1 MPSGYFVIYFFN
13 GTGNLVERI
22 LPDHYTK
29 TLVGSVVDQSVFSH
43 LVQLHLPNLAAHM
56 KKIYMDMGIFS
67 VPWFVCLYLNSVN
80 SLVAMKILDC
90 FFLDGPK
97 FLFWLSLSILKINE
111 RKLIEKGRDDDIFV
125 RILKEFFKRLDTPS
139 ISEPDENDDVSESM
153 GRPLFAYL
161 LTTAYGSFAPLV
173 TTEVIERLRV
183 KTKLQNVHQM
193 ENSNRKSQIRTLC
206 EQVSLS
212 FEEVAVIYDQTRRLE
227 FINGE
232 IDEDPNSSQAI
243 LFRASKLEERKTRDI
258 LIELGGWGMVRTI
271 PQEENRDNMQKSI
284 SLVDFRKIFTSI
296 SPWKSV
302 SGSPSQT
309 ESIKS
314 ETGGLNLY
322 LIDRMFFY
330 CSFQYNLVNRRK
342 AEKNSK
348 MSNIGFNVDLAAM
361 AHILDIVM
369 KQPLQARLRL
379 LFDLHDID
387 GDGLLNRE
395 ELKSVMDSLLSMF
408 DKIGDVTS
416 NGRRQGEK
424 EELYFSAI
432 SSFLASSLKLGK
444 DDSSSNNPRSLGAD
458 IQKDKQNPLE
468 EDGGDIMI
476 QTKSKATSS
485 FKEEENFK
493 LGFNE
498 FLLAV
503 LSQSIF
509 VEFFERILTY
519 SEQTSGDVL
528 ITGSSKT
535 S

>member
-1 MPSGYFVIYFFN
+1 
-13 GTGNLVERI
+13 
-22 LPDHYTK
+22 
-29 TLVGSVVDQSVFSH
+29 
-43 LVQLHLPNLAAHM
+43 M

-67 VPWFVCLYLNSVN
+67 VPWFVCLYINSVN
-80 SLVAMKILDC
+80 SSVAMKILDC

-97 FLFWLSLSILKINE
+97 FIFWLSLSILKINE

-125 RILKEFFKRLDTPS
+125 RILKEFFKRLDAPS
-139 ISEPDENDDVSESM
+139 ISEPNQDDDVSESM

-161 LTTAYGSFAPLV
+161 MTTVYGSFAPLV
-173 TTEVIERLRV
+173 TTEVIEALRV
-183 KTKLQNVHQM
+183 KTKLENVHHM

-212 FEEVAVIYDQTRRLE
+212 FEEVAVLYDQTRRLE

-232 IDEDPNSSQAI
+232 IEEDPNSPQAV
-243 LFRASKLEERKTRDI
+243 LFQAAKLEERKTRDI
-258 LIELGGWGMVRTI
+258 LIELGGWGMVLTI
-271 PQEENRDNMQKSI
+271 PQEESRDILQKSI
-284 SLVDFRKIFTSI
+284 SLVDFRKIFSAI
-296 SPWKSV
+296 SPWKSE
-302 SGSPSQT
+302 SDTPDSFRRRKSQA
-309 ESIKS
+309 S
-314 ETGGLNLY
+314 EVIRSENGGLNLA
-322 LIDRMFFY
+322 ITDRIFFY

-342 AEKNSK
+342 AEKDSK
-348 MSNIGFNVDLAAM
+348 TSNIGFNVDLAAM
-361 AHILDIVM
+361 AHILDIIM

-387 GDGLLNRE
+387 GDGFLNRE

-408 DKIGDVTS
+408 DKSRQSNVSGTS
-416 NGRRQGEK
+416 NVLQQGEN
-424 EELYFSAI
+424 EELYLSAI

-444 DDSSSNNPRSLGAD
+444 DDNASNRLKASSADGQKNNQNALEYDRED
-458 IQKDKQNPLE
+458 ISVQAKTPSSPVKDDE
-468 EDGGDIMI
+468 
-476 QTKSKATSS
+476 T
-485 FKEEENFK
+485 FK

-528 ITGSSKT
+528 ITRTASKT